1 MIIMAMIMI
10 LVTQLITMLIMIMI
24 MIIMVIMIIMT
35 IITMIR
41 IILTTN
47 NSSTVHSIAL
57 LHNAKTYAFKSRK
70 MPVTSLHSYGAFN
83 FGCGFL

>member
-1 MIIMAMIMI
+1 
-10 LVTQLITMLIMIMI
+10 
-24 MIIMVIMIIMT
+24 
-35 IITMIR
+35 MIR

-57 LHNAKTYAFKSRK
+57 LHNAKEYAFKSRK
-70 MPVTSLHSYGAFN
+70 MPVTSLHSYGVFN

>member
-1 MIIMAMIMI
+1 MIIMAMIII
-10 LVTQLITMLIMIMI
+10 LVTQLITTLIMI

-57 LHNAKTYAFKSRK
+57 LHNAKEYAFKSRK